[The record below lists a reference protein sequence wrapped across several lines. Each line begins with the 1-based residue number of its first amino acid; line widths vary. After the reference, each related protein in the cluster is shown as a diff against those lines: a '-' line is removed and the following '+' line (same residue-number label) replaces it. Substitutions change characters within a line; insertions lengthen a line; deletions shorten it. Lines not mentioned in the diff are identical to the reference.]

1 MNKWTEPYSHDL
13 SEILIKIFQK
23 LFLVFFAVSQTLY
36 QQFYFGIKKSE
47 IEIDKTIP
55 FFLNF
60 QNFKIYA

>member
-13 SEILIKIFQK
+13 SKILIKIFQK
-23 LFLVFFAVSQTLY
+23 LFLVAVSQTLC

-47 IEIDKTIP
+47 IEIVIP